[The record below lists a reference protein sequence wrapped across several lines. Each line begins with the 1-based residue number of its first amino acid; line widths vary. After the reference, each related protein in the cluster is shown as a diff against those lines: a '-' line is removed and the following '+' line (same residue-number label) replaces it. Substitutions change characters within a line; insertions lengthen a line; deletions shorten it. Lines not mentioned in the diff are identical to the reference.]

1 MTAAVVSL
9 ATTPGLTAGACAAL
23 NVSRASV
30 YRRRAGLARP
40 LAALRPRPS
49 PRRALAVVERRAILD
64 LLRAPRF
71 ADQAPAEVYAVLLD
85 EGVCEVRLAPI
96 DDVVVIVAARDRAA
110 HHQEQHLAQ
119 RIHDL
124 PALPR
129 IRDLGEMIK

>member
-30 YRRRAGLARP
+30 YRRRAGLALP
-40 LAALRPRPS
+40 LAALRPGPS

-71 ADQAPAEVYAVLLD
+71 ADQAPAEVYAILLD
-85 EGVCEVRLAPI
+85 EGVYHCSIRTMYRILAANQES
-96 DDVVVIVAARDRAA
+96 VNAAITCA
-110 HHQEQHLAQ
+110 
-119 RIHDL
+119 
-124 PALPR
+124 
-129 IRDLGEMIK
+129 IRSTKNR